1 MKTANWILFDTETTG
16 LAAPIFVVELAA
28 QRMRGWSAEGEPFR
42 KLLNQNQEIPAEAS
56 RVHGYTREI
65 LERDGEP
72 AQQVYREF
80 AAYAGNLPLVSYNLE
95 YDLDEVLQPEWR
107 RLRIAPVGQRGFCA
121 LRLAQRLLDP
131 VLAGNC
137 KLQTL
142 RQYYRLPE
150 RGAHTAL
157 GDVQTVADLFAN
169 VLRPIAGHRGLDSWE
184 KLAAFAAEEWYPSRI
199 AFGKHK
205 GRLIQEA
212 RKDAEL
218 RRWLDWLA
226 GSANARN
233 AKMGRWYLRQ
243 LEKDLPA
250 DATVFATAGIDGKR
264 GKVSFNPKTEVVTT
278 RASLPRTTPVFGLKA
293 GQAALVIYV
302 NPELEELRQL
312 VSGARARLAELEV
325 DYARE
330 KSRVDAMQAALF
342 RRLRVHYQKRDRL
355 RLILDYRKKYLDS
368 LVRGGEEEAKQAE
381 ENFEQARAQA
391 DRDYEE
397 TAAAVAE
404 KKALTAAEEAE
415 LNGLWRK
422 LVKLYHPDRFA
433 HEPDKLATYEK
444 LTAAINR
451 AKEAGDI
458 QTLREIAEDP
468 AGYILRQGWTGLD
481 FSDEVELAELRRL
494 HESLQ
499 LEIIAVIES
508 LEQLKESAEY
518 ELCGI
523 AEQKPG
529 VLDELAAERTK
540 LLEQESAE
548 LQQQAEKLADEIKE
562 LKGEAASRIG

>member
-1 MKTANWILFDTETTG
+1 MPRCSQRQELTA
-16 LAAPIFVVELAA
+16 
-28 QRMRGWSAEGEPFR
+28 S
-42 KLLNQNQEIPAEAS
+42 
-56 RVHGYTREI
+56 
-65 LERDGEP
+65 ER
-72 AQQVYREF
+72 
-80 AAYAGNLPLVSYNLE
+80 
-95 YDLDEVLQPEWR
+95 
-107 RLRIAPVGQRGFCA
+107 
-121 LRLAQRLLDP
+121 
-131 VLAGNC
+131 
-137 KLQTL
+137 
-142 RQYYRLPE
+142 
-150 RGAHTAL
+150 
-157 GDVQTVADLFAN
+157 
-169 VLRPIAGHRGLDSWE
+169 
-184 KLAAFAAEEWYPSRI
+184 
-199 AFGKHK
+199 
-205 GRLIQEA
+205 
-212 RKDAEL
+212 
-218 RRWLDWLA
+218 
-226 GSANARN
+226 
-233 AKMGRWYLRQ
+233 
-243 LEKDLPA
+243 
-250 DATVFATAGIDGKR
+250 
-264 GKVSFNPKTEVVTT
+264 KVSF
-278 RASLPRTTPVFGLKA
+278 KA

-342 RRLRVHYQKRDRL
+342 RRLREHYQKRDRL

-381 ENFEQARAQA
+381 ENYEKAKAQT
-391 DRDYEE
+391 DKDYEE

-468 AGYILRQGWTGLD
+468 AGFILRQGWTGLD

-523 AEQKPG
+523 VEQRPG

-562 LKGEAASRIG
+562 LSGEDGITDWLAFLERFFLLQEDYEHEDEEDLSLFKRRALK

>member
-1 MKTANWILFDTETTG
+1 MNAKSWILFDAETTG
-16 LAAPIFVVELAA
+16 LSAPIFVIELAA

-80 AAYAGNLPLVSYNLE
+80 AAYAANLPLVSYNLE

-107 RLRIAPVGQRGFCA
+107 RLRIAPVGGRGFCA

-131 VLAGNC
+131 VPAGNC

-184 KLAAFAAEEWYPSRI
+184 KLEAFAAEEWYPSRI

-226 GSANARN
+226 GSANSRN
-233 AKMGRWYLRQ
+233 AKMGRWYLWQ

-264 GKVSFNPKTEVVTT
+264 RKVS
-278 RASLPRTTPVFGLKA
+278 SKA
-293 GQAALVIYV
+293 GQAALVIYI

-342 RRLRVHYQKRDRL
+342 RRLREHYQKRDRL
-355 RLILDYRKKYLDS
+355 RLVLDYRKKYLDS

-381 ENFEQARAQA
+381 ENYEKARTQA
-391 DRDYEE
+391 DKDYEE
-397 TAAAVAE
+397 TAAAVSE
-404 KKALTAAEEAE
+404 KKELTAEEEAE
-415 LNGLWRK
+415 LNRLWRK

-433 HEPDKLATYEK
+433 NEPDKLATYEK
-444 LTAAINR
+444 LTATINR

-458 QTLREIAEDP
+458 KTLREIAEDP
-468 AGYILRQGWTGLD
+468 AGFILRQGWTGLD

-499 LEIIAVIES
+499 LEIITVIES

-523 AEQKPG
+523 VEQKPG
-529 VLDELAAERTK
+529 VLDELAAERVK
-540 LLEQESAE
+540 LLEKESAE
-548 LQQQAEKLADEIKE
+548 LQQEAEKLANEIKE
-562 LKGEAASRIG
+562 LSGDDPSKIG